1 LPLLLLTAV
10 SLVRG
15 AQAAEERAASERQA
29 ATRATA
35 LSAVALAGF
44 VNENID
50 TVRILVGYTGL
61 IADYFSQLVRP
72 FTGTPAAATE
82 EAQAPRGAL
91 GAIFAGISAPD
102 VQALITRALATNQEW
117 EDIDIFE
124 QNGTPVGTQ
133 GERSDPVP
141 NLADQPYFLQ
151 AVQTGLPVISPA
163 AINIQT
169 GRPIVVLI
177 VPTALTTG
185 DRGVV
190 AVALSAER
198 LGEKLR
204 ALYAGGTAEA
214 VLVDSEGVAF
224 AQPDAAAATRL
235 PSWRERPE
243 VRAVLAHETGSRRV
257 RGAEGRDLLVAYA
270 PVQVADAGWGVLV
283 YQPAGPVFE
292 SPWRQLRTSL
302 VLLILAGGVTAAL
315 AWYSAAN
322 LSRAA
327 ERQAAALASAHR
339 AGQVRDEFLASA
351 SHELRTPLS
360 HIKGFASSLRQTDV
374 QWDEETRREFLT
386 EIEDET
392 DRLAK
397 MIGDLLDMSRIES
410 GGMDSPVRVPVM
422 VTALVDGGV
431 DRVRAL
437 LRGREIDVDL
447 PADLPPVLADAGLIE
462 RVIGN
467 LVENAAKYAP
477 PDRPIRVAAVAEDDA
492 IEVRVEDEGPGIPP
506 EYLEQVFD
514 KFFRVKGAGRSP
526 IPGTGLGLAICRAII
541 QTHGGRIWAEN
552 RSSGGAR
559 FIVRLPRAPS
569 AATAS

>member
-1 LPLLLLTAV
+1 
-10 SLVRG
+10 
-15 AQAAEERAASERQA
+15 
-29 ATRATA
+29 
-35 LSAVALAGF
+35 
-44 VNENID
+44 
-50 TVRILVGYTGL
+50 
-61 IADYFSQLVRP
+61 
-72 FTGTPAAATE
+72 
-82 EAQAPRGAL
+82 
-91 GAIFAGISAPD
+91 
-102 VQALITRALATNQEW
+102 
-117 EDIDIFE
+117 
-124 QNGTPVGTQ
+124 
-133 GERSDPVP
+133 
-141 NLADQPYFLQ
+141 
-151 AVQTGLPVISPA
+151 
-163 AINIQT
+163 
-169 GRPIVVLI
+169 
-177 VPTALTTG
+177 
-185 DRGVV
+185 
-190 AVALSAER
+190 
-198 LGEKLR
+198 
-204 ALYAGGTAEA
+204 
-214 VLVDSEGVAF
+214 
-224 AQPDAAAATRL
+224 
-235 PSWRERPE
+235 
-243 VRAVLAHETGSRRV
+243 
-257 RGAEGRDLLVAYA
+257 
-270 PVQVADAGWGVLV
+270 
-283 YQPAGPVFE
+283 
-292 SPWRQLRTSL
+292 
-302 VLLILAGGVTAAL
+302 LLILAGGVTAAL